1 MRRDSWCN
9 VISGCVCE
17 GALEDV
23 SVRIS
28 GSSEEDPPLPMWAG
42 IMQAFEGLS
51 RGKKAEEG
59 GNLCLLELC
68 HPSSPALGH
77 QSSWILG
84 LGTPGVTP
92 VSPPPPIPSQAFSPR
107 VGPGAVPSA
116 PQSSGGQAQTALCH
130 RLSSSRTALRPFSA
144 SMTACADS
152 YHELIN

>member
-92 VSPPPPIPSQAFSPR
+92 VSPPPPSLLRPSARESDRELCHLLPSPRAVRLRLPCATGSLARGRRCGPSQP
-107 VGPGAVPSA
+107 P
-116 PQSSGGQAQTALCH
+116 
-130 RLSSSRTALRPFSA
+130 
-144 SMTACADS
+144 
-152 YHELIN
+152 